1 MRQEFVETVLWVGA
15 DPAEHVGEVGER
27 IDPIGVTGGGQ

>member
-1 MRQEFVETVLWVGA
+1 MRQEFVEAVLWVGA

-27 IDPIGVTGGGQ
+27 IDPIGVTGGRQ

>member
-1 MRQEFVETVLWVGA
+1 MRQEFVEAVLWVGA

-27 IDPIGVTGGGQ
+27 IDPVMSGNS